1 VRVLITGGTGFV
13 GAWTAKAVADAG
25 HSVRF
30 LVRKPER
37 LTTSAELLGVDT
49 SDHVVGDIAD
59 AHSTAAALDGCDA
72 VIHCAAMVST
82 DPRQADTM
90 LRTNLDG
97 GRNVLGAAAERGLD
111 PIVHVSSFTALFRPG
126 LEVLSA
132 DLPVGGGRDGYG
144 RSKAALE
151 AYARGLQD
159 AGTPVAITYPG
170 MVLGPPA
177 GDQFGEAAEGVQ
189 AAVQMRGLPGRGGG
203 WLVVDVRD
211 VAALHAALLT
221 PGKGPRRYMA
231 GGRRIGVAELASI
244 IGAAA
249 NRSLRVYPVPDA
261 LLRNIGELADV
272 VKRLKPLDTPVSA
285 AAMQYFTQM
294 PHSDDTPSTAELGI
308 DYRDPRETLRDTV
321 SGLQSVGRL

>member
-1 VRVLITGGTGFV
+1 
-13 GAWTAKAVADAG
+13 
-25 HSVRF
+25 
-30 LVRKPER
+30 
-37 LTTSAELLGVDT
+37 
-49 SDHVVGDIAD
+49 
-59 AHSTAAALDGCDA
+59 
-72 VIHCAAMVST
+72 
-82 DPRQADTM
+82 
-90 LRTNLDG
+90 
-97 GRNVLGAAAERGLD
+97 
-111 PIVHVSSFTALFRPG
+111 
-126 LEVLSA
+126 
-132 DLPVGGGRDGYG
+132 
-144 RSKAALE
+144 
-151 AYARGLQD
+151 
-159 AGTPVAITYPG
+159 
-170 MVLGPPA
+170 
-177 GDQFGEAAEGVQ
+177 
-189 AAVQMRGLPGRGGG
+189 MRGLPGRGGG

>member
-1 VRVLITGGTGFV
+1 LVTGGTGFV

-25 HSVRF
+25 HGVRF
-30 LVRKPER
+30 LVRDPAR
-37 LTTSAELLGVDT
+37 LETSVGRLGVDT
-49 SDHVVGDIAD
+49 SDHAVGDIAD
-59 AHSTAAALDGCDA
+59 AGSTKAALDDCDA

-82 DPRQADTM
+82 DPRQADAM

-126 LEVLSA
+126 LDALHA
-132 DLPVGGGRDGYG
+132 DLPVGGGQDGYG

-151 AYARGLQD
+151 SYARGLQD
-159 AGTPVAITYPG
+159 AGGPVTITYPG

-177 GDQFGEAAEGVQ
+177 GNQFGEAADGVQ
-189 AAVQMRGLPGRGGG
+189 AAVQMRGLPGRGAG

-211 VAALHAALLT
+211 VAALHAALLI

-231 GGRRIGVAELASI
+231 GGRRIAVAELASM

-249 NRSLRVYPVPDA
+249 NRSLRVYPIPDT
-261 LLRNIGELADV
+261 LLRNIGGLADV
-272 VKRLKPLDTPVSA
+272 VTRYLPLDTPVSA

-294 PHSDDTPSTAELGI
+294 PRSDDTPSTLELGI
-308 DYRDPRETLRDTV
+308 TYRDPQETLRDTV
-321 SGLQSVGRL
+321 SGLRKVGRL